1 MLIAV
6 SLRAFAS
13 GKTLPQ
19 NEPREV
25 KRETRIPA
33 PRQARACLEMQHAD
47 DYFRQT
53 NSDRLLARVVPHR
66 HLALPLQAP
75 AAGGAG
81 VANTPGW
88 YASFTNKGGGHVG

>member
-53 NSDRLLARVVPHR
+53 NSDRLLAGRPDANFP
-66 HLALPLQAP
+66 ALLTKDVQ
-75 AAGGAG
+75 GG
-81 VANTPGW
+81 
-88 YASFTNKGGGHVG
+88 